1 MPLDYCP
8 ARRSL
13 VIFGYYLSI
22 YLSHAEAQGRRSP
35 IDATLVV
42 NVMSI
47 RISSI
52 TPPWLALFV
61 INAVKY
67 YRKVSEVARDWG

>member
-1 MPLDYCP
+1 MSMCCRLD
-8 ARRSL
+8 
-13 VIFGYYLSI
+13 V
-22 YLSHAEAQGRRSP
+22 HAEAQGRRSP